1 MYMYD
6 IFTRNFIL
14 NYIDA
19 EAWKGGTYDHE
30 NVNVQ
35 SPKNQSRP
43 STSVLK
49 DSLSGDKLKVSLLQ
63 VSREHY
69 KSVKKCEAL
78 EKKVYL
84 LREEHEIALKN
95 INDLKLELEE
105 YREGSEICELKGSE
119 KINVEEVNAYLAQP
133 PKQLKKIIDLI
144 DNIDDSF
151 LKSLKNG
158 SLEPMSVLLAFTR
171 IFHAYA
177 SLPETNKE
185 QDIAKH
191 FVSHHLADIF
201 ECEVLNLYVMQS
213 SDVMLKYST
222 NLHKPCPYEV
232 GANCATKTIAQEVF
246 MNGVFVKSNSV
257 HRLSFFRPSTG

>member
-1 MYMYD
+1 MLLDPAFFNKKNVYVRY
-6 IFTRNFIL
+6 IHERNFVL

-19 EAWKGGTYDHE
+19 ETWKGGTYDHE
-30 NVNVQ
+30 NVHVQ

-105 YREGSEICELKGSE
+105 YREGSEIYELKGSE
-119 KINVEEVNAYLAQP
+119 KINVEN
-133 PKQLKKIIDLI
+133 
-144 DNIDDSF
+144 
-151 LKSLKNG
+151 
-158 SLEPMSVLLAFTR
+158 
-171 IFHAYA
+171 
-177 SLPETNKE
+177 
-185 QDIAKH
+185 
-191 FVSHHLADIF
+191 
-201 ECEVLNLYVMQS
+201 
-213 SDVMLKYST
+213 
-222 NLHKPCPYEV
+222 
-232 GANCATKTIAQEVF
+232 
-246 MNGVFVKSNSV
+246 
-257 HRLSFFRPSTG
+257 